1 MFFFNGC
8 KRFTKLLEGNFFYF
22 LPLVTKL
29 GNMQEI
35 IDNFGDKLVLSGPL
49 LQDLQQMGSRNLAG
63 RGHAS
68 LFWQDT
74 AQRHLL
80 VSTQAS
86 THGFTDLIF
95 ASSTISADAS
105 HTCMITPM
113 CKLTGRTANPRKP
126 APPPSLVVNSSLT
139 SLPPCPSLP
148 TPFTCQITAMTGWR
162 WKATQVTTTIVKM
175 SHHDLHYSESLS
187 RFPLS
192 TCATTDY

>member
-1 MFFFNGC
+1 MVAKDLRNFQ
-8 KRFTKLLEGNFFYF
+8 KAIFFYF
-22 LPLVTKL
+22 WPLVTKL

-86 THGFTDLIF
+86 THRFTDLIF

-113 CKLTGRTANPRKP
+113 CKLTGRTAHPRKP

-139 SLPPCPSLP
+139 SLPPCTSLP
-148 TPFTCQITAMTGWR
+148 TPCT
-162 WKATQVTTTIVKM
+162 
-175 SHHDLHYSESLS
+175 
-187 RFPLS
+187 
-192 TCATTDY
+192 